1 MSLKMKFI
9 PPSWYKGVGRGGG
22 GVVDGTL
29 EFLICC
35 SILKRFCLQWKT
47 FDLLSKMKYNYF
59 MGGGATGGL

>member
-1 MSLKMKFI
+1 M
-9 PPSWYKGVGRGGG
+9 
-22 GVVDGTL
+22 VDGTL